1 MDKSFISIK
10 NLSKNFNENEIIKNL
25 SAEITKGDLVKV
37 SGKNGSGK
45 TTLFKILCQLYTFE
59 SGNILV
65 DGKEIKKNSFVKSIT
80 SYCSSDSIYY
90 KDLKVKNNIIF
101 YFDVLGELNPND
113 LYTNNKK
120 FLNLESFED
129 KYPEEL
135 SNGQKKRMNLFRCLI
150 PSFEIYLLDEP
161 ELGLDLESIS
171 ELSSKLTEI
180 NKLGKTILF
189 STHNLDSVDFYQ
201 RFKKE
206 ILL

>member
-59 SGNILV
+59 SGNIFI
-65 DGKEIKKNSFVKSIT
+65 DGKEINKNSFVKSIT

-101 YFDVLGELNPND
+101 
-113 LYTNNKK
+113 
-120 FLNLESFED
+120 
-129 KYPEEL
+129 
-135 SNGQKKRMNLFRCLI
+135 
-150 PSFEIYLLDEP
+150 
-161 ELGLDLESIS
+161 
-171 ELSSKLTEI
+171 
-180 NKLGKTILF
+180 
-189 STHNLDSVDFYQ
+189 
-201 RFKKE
+201 
-206 ILL
+206 